1 MRSLQDLR
9 IFIETARQ
17 GSLSGAARQMDL
29 SPAAASAAIKRLE
42 AEIGVPLFIRST
54 RHLRMTHQGET
65 FLGHCQQALQ
75 LLEDGCQ
82 AVQTGQTV
90 IQDVLQLSMPSDV
103 GRNLLLDWLDEF
115 LDKHPRIDLRIQ
127 LSDRLAN
134 VYRQPVDIAL
144 RYGEPPDSSLIAVP
158 LLPDNRRVLCA
169 SPEYVQAFGAPLN
182 PYELEQHNC
191 LCFMLG
197 EDVHGRWH
205 FWQSGQEISVKVRGN
220 RVADDGEAVKRWALA
235 GKGIAYKSRL
245 DVIEELRDGRLV
257 PLCEDWETE
266 RTPFNLICADRRQFS
281 PAVQAL
287 REFLS
292 ARLLR
297 LFSEANN

>member
-169 SPEYVQAFGAPLN
+169 SPEYVQAFGVPLN

-287 REFLS
+287 REFLFS
-292 ARLLR
+292 RLDQYLH
-297 LFSEANN
+297 EA

>member
-90 IQDVLQLSMPSDV
+90 IQDVLQLSMPSDI

-115 LDKHPRIDLRIQ
+115 LGQHPRIDLRIQ

-169 SPEYVQAFGAPLN
+169 SPEYVQAYGIPLN

-245 DVIEELRDGRLV
+245 DVIEELRVGLLV

-287 REFLS
+287 REFLLS
-292 ARLLR
+292 RLDQYLH
-297 LFSEANN
+297 EA

>member
-287 REFLS
+287 REFLFS
-292 ARLLR
+292 RLDQYLH
-297 LFSEANN
+297 EA

>member
-17 GSLSGAARQMDL
+17 GSLSGAARQMNL

-191 LCFMLG
+191 LCFMLS
-197 EDVHGRWH
+197 EEVHGRWH

-235 GKGIAYKSRL
+235 GKGIAYKSTL
-245 DVIEELRDGRLV
+245 DVIEELHDGRLV
-257 PLCEDWETE
+257 PLCEGWETE

-287 REFLS
+287 REFLLS
-292 ARLLR
+292 RLDQYLH
-297 LFSEANN
+297 ET

>member
-29 SPAAASAAIKRLE
+29 SPAVASAAIKRLE

-82 AVQTGQTV
+82 AIQTGQTV

-115 LDKHPRIDLRIQ
+115 LGQHPRIDLRIQ

-169 SPEYVQAFGAPLN
+169 SPEYVQAFGVPLN

-205 FWQSGQEISVKVRGN
+205 FWQGGQEVSVKVRGD

-287 REFLS
+287 REFLLS
-292 ARLLR
+292 RLDQYLH
-297 LFSEANN
+297 EA